1 MHCCIAWLVL
11 TPALSM
17 HAAPE
22 PIPVVIDPDAVAVEH
37 FVGYGA
43 EWDPQATARAIVA
56 GAGLADRY
64 RKRLRRRHPVW
75 GDGTL
80 AAAARGIGA
89 PVCRVRCD
97 ADYRDALALLL
108 VALTDPNPF
117 AIRRDDLYHRD
128 RPAVKERDHGQYTG
142 EGAQD

>member
-1 MHCCIAWLVL
+1 MRPIHL
-11 TPALSM
+11 TDLDQAVRTLLALPRDR
-17 HAAPE
+17 HP
-22 PIPVVIDPDAVAVEH
+22 
-37 FVGYGA
+37 
-43 EWDPQATARAIVA
+43 ATARAIVA

-108 VALTDPNPF
+108 VALTGRDPF

-142 EGAQD
+142 EGAQDRPGLGPDH

>member
-1 MHCCIAWLVL
+1 MRPIHL
-11 TPALSM
+11 TDLDQAVRTMLALPRDR
-17 HAAPE
+17 HP
-22 PIPVVIDPDAVAVEH
+22 
-37 FVGYGA
+37 
-43 EWDPQATARAIVA
+43 ATARAIVA
-56 GAGLADRY
+56 RAGLADRY

-108 VALTDPNPF
+108 VALTGRDPF

-142 EGAQD
+142 EGAQDRPGLGPDR